1 MFFTIQADE
10 QQNYPDLLDRMFR
23 LRKRVFS
30 DQLKWNV
37 RVSGEYERDE
47 YDALNP
53 AYLVWTNPSRSR
65 LYASIRLL
73 PTTGPTLLYNVFRN
87 TFPNEANLSAPGIW
101 EGTRA
106 CVDGDAI
113 RADHPDVDPAQAFS
127 MLVLATSEC
136 ALAHGIHTIVSNY
149 EPQIKR
155 IYRRAGA
162 DFVEAGRADDY
173 GQSPVCCGTLEISDL
188 SIAKMRQVLGLF
200 FPLYTKHNPCVSITS
215 QLLKSAA

>member
-10 QQNYPDLLDRMFR
+10 QQKYSHLLDQMFR

-30 DQLKWNV
+30 DQLKWDVHV
-37 RVSGEYERDE
+37 RGEYERDE
-47 YDALNP
+47 YDALKP
-53 AYLVWTNPSRSR
+53 AYLVWTDPTRTR
-65 LYASIRLL
+65 LYASIRLM
-73 PTTGPTLLYNVFRN
+73 PTTGPTLLFDVFRN

-106 CVDGDAI
+106 CVDGDMI
-113 RADHPDVDPAQAFS
+113 GVDHPDVDAARAFS
-127 MLVLATSEC
+127 LLVLATSEC

-162 DFVEAGRADDY
+162 HFEEAGRADDY
-173 GQSPVCCGTLEISDL
+173 GRYPVCCGTLEISGS
-188 SIAKMRQVLGLF
+188 SIIKMRQAQGLSL
-200 FPLYTKHNPCVSITS
+200 PLYTKPKPSISVTS